1 MHMAKALH
9 QTEDTAAVRL
19 RARHRM
25 GVLVVLIEI
34 CRQIEHLQTT
44 APGREA
50 CRDVAGL
57 LSGLKIK
64 RVVGGP
70 RRR

>member
-1 MHMAKALH
+1 MQMAKSLH
-9 QTEDTAAVRL
+9 PHEDIAAERL
-19 RARHRM
+19 RARHRV
-25 GVLVVLIEI
+25 GVLMVLIKI
-34 CRQIEHLQTT
+34 CRQIEHMQTT
-44 APGREA
+44 VPGREA